1 MRLPIGSLLKC
12 PQQLRLDSVKPG
24 GWNSPLLFLS
34 LGPISRKLDQ
44 KRVARTQISTSILC
58 SGGNAA
64 RKQVLDDTTQNS
76 NSRGPPRSAPRAARR
91 ERGAR
96 GQSRAPRQG
105 CVLRAPL
112 PGPRGSSRLVTA
124 APPPGV
130 SVTRGLVNR
139 ELPAPA
145 CPAGPSDRRRCL
157 FAHGRWGFF
166 RLFS

>member
-1 MRLPIGSLLKC
+1 M
-12 PQQLRLDSVKPG
+12 
-24 GWNSPLLFLS
+24 
-34 LGPISRKLDQ
+34 
-44 KRVARTQISTSILC
+44 THSILC

-105 CVLRAPL
+105 CVLRALL